1 MIKTFNNNIHIVMYH
16 FVRNI
21 KKSKYPNLKGL
32 EFSDFRK
39 QIIYFKKNFDI
50 LSSNQFI
57 EILKSKK
64 IPKKKSILL
73 TFDDGYRDHLEY
85 VFPFLKKQDVSAVFY
100 PPIMCVKNKAVLD
113 VNKIHFILEKEE
125 NRDKILNLIFLYVK
139 KFLNKNPQQIG
150 IEKINLLSK
159 YDRYD
164 DKKTFLI
171 KRLLQHHLPLRYRKK
186 IVDMIFNHIVNYSE
200 EEFSKILYMNK
211 NNIQELYK
219 NNFSIGSHG
228 YNHYWWEK
236 INKKEQEIEIKKS
249 IDYFKKIKVFDKN
262 FSVCYPW
269 GSYNLQT
276 FDLLK
281 KYKIKFALTQKVG
294 SVNKKNIK
302 KIYELPRFDTNDFK

>member
-1 MIKTFNNNIHIVMYH
+1 MIKTINNNIHIVMYH
-16 FVRNI
+16 YVRNI

-39 QIIYFKKNFDI
+39 QIFYLKKNFNI
-50 LSSNQFI
+50 LSNNQFI
-57 EILKSKK
+57 EILNSRK

-73 TFDDGYRDHLEY
+73 TFDDGYRDHFEY

-100 PPIMCVKNKAVLD
+100 PPIMCVRNKAVLD
-113 VNKIHFILEKEE
+113 VNKIHFILAKEE
-125 NRDKILNLIFLYVK
+125 NRDKILDLIFLYVK
-139 KFLNKNPQQIG
+139 KILNKNPQQIG
-150 IEKINLLSK
+150 IEKINLLS
-159 YDRYD
+159 RYD
-164 DKKTFLI
+164 DKKTILI
-171 KRLLQHHLPLRYRKK
+171 KRLLQHHLPLPYRKK
-186 IVDMIFNHIVNYSE
+186 IVDKIFKHIVNYSE

-236 INKKEQEIEIKKS
+236 INKNEQEMEIKKS
-249 IDYFKKIKVFDKN
+249 INYFKKIKVFEKN
-262 FSVCYPW
+262 FSVCYPY

-276 FDLLK
+276 LNLLK
-281 KYKIKFALTQKVG
+281 KYKIKFALTTRVG

-302 KIYELPRFDTNDFK
+302 KVYELPRFDTNDFK

>member
-1 MIKTFNNNIHIVMYH
+1 MIKTVNNNIHIVMYH
-16 FVRNI
+16 YVRNI

-39 QIIYFKKNFDI
+39 QIFYLKKNFNI
-50 LSSNQFI
+50 LSNNQFI
-57 EILKSKK
+57 EILNSRK

-73 TFDDGYRDHLEY
+73 TFDDGYRDHFEY

-100 PPIMCVKNKAVLD
+100 PPIMCVRNKAVLD
-113 VNKIHFILEKEE
+113 VNKIHFILAKEE

-139 KFLNKNPQQIG
+139 KILNKNPQQIG
-150 IEKINLLSK
+150 IEKINLLS
-159 YDRYD
+159 RYD
-164 DKKTFLI
+164 DKKTILI
-171 KRLLQHHLPLRYRKK
+171 KRLLQHHLPLPYRKK
-186 IVDMIFNHIVNYSE
+186 IVDKIFKHIVNYSE

-236 INKKEQEIEIKKS
+236 INKNEQEMEIKKS
-249 IDYFKKIKVFDKN
+249 INYFKKIKVFDKN
-262 FSVCYPW
+262 FSVCYPY

-276 FDLLK
+276 LNLLK
-281 KYKIKFALTQKVG
+281 KYKIKFAVTTRVG

-302 KIYELPRFDTNDFK
+302 KVYELPRFNTNDFK

>member
-1 MIKTFNNNIHIVMYH
+1 MYH
-16 FVRNI
+16 YVRNI

-39 QIIYFKKNFDI
+39 QIFYLKKNFNV
-50 LSSNQFI
+50 LSNNQFI
-57 EILKSKK
+57 EILNSRK

-73 TFDDGYRDHLEY
+73 TFDDGYRDHFEY

-100 PPIMCVKNKAVLD
+100 PPIMCIKNKAVLD
-113 VNKIHFILEKEE
+113 VNKIHFILAKEE
-125 NRDKILNLIFLYVK
+125 NRDKILDLIFLYVK
-139 KFLNKNPQQIG
+139 KILNKNPQQIG
-150 IEKINLLSK
+150 IEKINLLS
-159 YDRYD
+159 RYD
-164 DKKTFLI
+164 DKKTILI
-171 KRLLQHHLPLRYRKK
+171 KRLLQHHLPLPYRKK
-186 IVDMIFNHIVNYSE
+186 IVDKIFKHIVHYSE

-236 INKKEQEIEIKKS
+236 INKNEQEMEIKKS
-249 IDYFKKIKVFDKN
+249 INYFKKIKVFDKN
-262 FSVCYPW
+262 FSVCYPY

-276 FDLLK
+276 LNLLK
-281 KYKIKFALTQKVG
+281 KYKIKFALTTRVG

-302 KIYELPRFDTNDFK
+302 KVYELPRFDTNDFK